1 MTSSTDDKGGEV
13 DMCEY
18 VRYFCSTVAVN
29 LLVLVAFIG
38 TPPTL
43 DTWRI
48 PGAPITPPP
57 PHIAQASATRTVS

>member
-1 MTSSTDDKGGEV
+1 MPSSTNAKDGEV

-38 TPPTL
+38 TPRHSTL
-43 DTWRI
+43 GGFLE
-48 PGAPITPPP
+48 P
-57 PHIAQASATRTVS
+57 Q